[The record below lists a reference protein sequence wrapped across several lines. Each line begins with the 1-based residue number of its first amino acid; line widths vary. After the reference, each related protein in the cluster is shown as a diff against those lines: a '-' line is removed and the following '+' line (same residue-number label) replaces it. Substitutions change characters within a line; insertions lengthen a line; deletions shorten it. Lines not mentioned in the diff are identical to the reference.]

1 MAEERF
7 LQYPFRFGAQSGVA
21 VIDDADQHLRDKVE
35 AVLFTA
41 PGERVNNPS
50 FGVGL
55 NRSVFEPLDELAIA
69 AVEFRIQQALR
80 RDIGDELLVDGV
92 NVEAD
97 PADGRMTVR
106 ISFRRRVDR
115 KPRNLEVKL

>member
-1 MAEERF
+1 MAERF
-7 LQYPFRFGAQSGVA
+7 LQYPFRFGAQAGVA
-21 VIDDADQHLRDKVE
+21 VIDDADRHLRDKVE

-41 PGERVNNPS
+41 PGERVNAPS

-55 NRSVFEPLDELAIA
+55 NRAVFEPLDELAIA

-80 RDIGDELLVDGV
+80 RDIGDEILVDGV
-92 NVEAD
+92 TVEAD
-97 PADGRMTVR
+97 PIDGRMTVR
-106 ISFRRRVDR
+106 LSFRRRLDR